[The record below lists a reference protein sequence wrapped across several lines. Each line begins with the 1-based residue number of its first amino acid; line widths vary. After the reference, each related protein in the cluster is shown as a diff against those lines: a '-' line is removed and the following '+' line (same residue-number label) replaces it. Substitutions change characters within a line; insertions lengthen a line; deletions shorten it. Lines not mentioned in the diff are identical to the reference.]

1 MVRRRVRQFS
11 FTLTELLVVI
21 SILGTLAALLMPAL
35 SSAMATSQR
44 TACASQ
50 LRQLGMAFAGYTA
63 DSGGAL
69 PRSWDFVQDTN
80 SFYNCLA
87 AGYFQNSVY
96 TITGTGSPASP
107 TSGYPYTSTEFG
119 LAYYSYLNQDAVYT
133 CPTQFRLQT
142 KAGTFQPQAKYIPA
156 IAACSN
162 STALVYNHYRQNP
175 YFGHVG
181 HGPGNLLP
189 PGIPCTGCASAGSSA
204 YPVSAQLNMIRKP
217 DSTVLNFDVSPF
229 KFGCPYIATPA
240 IANPYYT
247 GGAGGDPTYI
257 LNYSSWTYFPN
268 IGFIHGSAGTAN
280 RYLGNFSFVDGHVG
294 TMTSDILTDTTD
306 YVFLLKK

>member
-1 MVRRRVRQFS
+1 MLRRRGRQFS

-69 PRSWDFVQDTN
+69 PRSWDSIQDLTLTN
-80 SFYNCLA
+80 NGCTT
-87 AGYFQNSVY
+87 GYFAIPLSF
-96 TITGTGSPASP
+96 TINGTGWPTSP
-107 TSGYPYTSTEFG
+107 TSGYPYDSIEFG
-119 LAYYSYLNQDAVYT
+119 MAYYPYLNQDAVYS
-133 CPTQFRLQT
+133 CPTQLRLQS
-142 KAGTFQPQAKYIPA
+142 KAGTFQPQARYISA
-156 IAACSN
+156 ITACSN
-162 STALVYNHYRQNP
+162 TTALIYNHYRQNP

-181 HGPGNLLP
+181 HGPGNLAELACP
-189 PGIPCTGCASAGSSA
+189 SCGVAGSSA
-204 YPVSAQLNMIRKP
+204 YPVSSRLNMIRKP
-217 DSTVLNFDVSPF
+217 EATVLNFDVSPY
-229 KFGCPYIATPA
+229 KFGYPYTATPA

-257 LNYSSWTYFPN
+257 LNYSSYTYFPN
-268 IGFIHGSAGTAN
+268 IGFIHGSAGTPN